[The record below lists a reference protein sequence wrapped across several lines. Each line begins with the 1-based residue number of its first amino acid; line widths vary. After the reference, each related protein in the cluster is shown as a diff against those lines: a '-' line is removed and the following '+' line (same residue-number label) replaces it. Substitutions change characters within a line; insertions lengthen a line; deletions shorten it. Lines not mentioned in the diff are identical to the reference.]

1 MPIILIVEKSG
12 EIKEVNLKNYD
23 ESELFKK
30 AGFKTAEGFGC
41 ATQWDIEIP
50 DVEKSYRVCLYGKT
64 KGRANQENKYDFPPP
79 VDKILFFGSCVLVNT
94 KDDGKTAENLSA
106 KEWEKIYEALF
117 GGFEDI
123 GSEDSEES
131 EESEVSLSSLTK
143 SGYMKDGFV
152 VDSNSE
158 DDDEPKKKKKAAKK
172 ETKTKGKTK
181 TTTIPSTPSSST
193 ASSST
198 TTASSATSTA
208 TATPASTAT
217 KKKKPTVFETIEED
231 IVEDSPVGDGVQ
243 CTDELEEEEY
253 L

>member
-1 MPIILIVEKSG
+1 MPIVIIVDKSG

-79 VDKILFFGSCVLVNT
+79 VDNILFFGSCVLVNT

-106 KEWEKIYEALF
+106 KEWEKIYETLF

-131 EESEVSLSSLTK
+131 EESEVSLSLLTK

-152 VDSNSE
+152 VDTNSSS
-158 DDDEPKKKKKAAKK
+158 DDEHVTVRKKKKEKKEKKDKK
-172 ETKTKGKTK
+172 ETKSKSMT
-181 TTTIPSTPSSST
+181 STSNTLST
-193 ASSST
+193 ASSSSSTQTAATSAAT
-198 TTASSATSTA
+198 TTK
-208 TATPASTAT
+208 
-217 KKKKPTVFETIEED
+217 KKKKPTVFEKIEDSNEIEE
-231 IVEDSPVGDGVQ
+231 SPVGDGVQ

>member
-1 MPIILIVEKSG
+1 MPIVLIVEKSG
-12 EIKEVNLKNYD
+12 EIKELNLKNYE

-30 AGFKTAEGFGC
+30 AGFKSAEGFSC

-123 GSEDSEES
+123 GSEDSDES
-131 EESEVSLSSLTK
+131 EESEVSVSLLTK
-143 SGYMKDGFV
+143 DGYVKDGFV
-152 VDSNSE
+152 VESSSSSE
-158 DDDEPKKKKKAAKK
+158 DEHVTVRKKKKNDKKEPKAKK
-172 ETKTKGKTK
+172 
-181 TTTIPSTPSSST
+181 
-193 ASSST
+193 AST
-198 TTASSATSTA
+198 TTASSIASSTQNTST
-208 TATPASTAT
+208 TT
-217 KKKKPTVFETIEED
+217 KKNKKPTVFEKIDDSNEIEE
-231 IVEDSPVGDGVQ
+231 SPVGDGVQ

>member
-1 MPIILIVEKSG
+1 MPIVLIVEKSG
-12 EIKEVNLKNYD
+12 EIKELNLKNYD

-30 AGFKTAEGFGC
+30 AGFKSAEGFSC

-123 GSEDSEES
+123 GSEDSDAS
-131 EESEVSLSSLTK
+131 EESEVSASLLTK
-143 SGYMKDGFV
+143 DGYMKDGFV
-152 VDSNSE
+152 VDSNSSSE
-158 DDDEPKKKKKAAKK
+158 DEHVTVRKKKKDKK
-172 ETKTKGKTK
+172 ETKAKA
-181 TTTIPSTPSSST
+181 SET
-193 ASSST
+193 ASST
-198 TTASSATSTA
+198 QTTQTTQTTATK
-208 TATPASTAT
+208 
-217 KKKKPTVFETIEED
+217 KKKKPTVFEKIEDSNEIEE
-231 IVEDSPVGDGVQ
+231 SPVGDGVQ

>member
-1 MPIILIVEKSG
+1 MPIVLIVEKSG
-12 EIKEVNLKNYD
+12 EIKELTLKNYD

-30 AGFKTAEGFGC
+30 AGFKSAEGFSC

-123 GSEDSEES
+123 GSEDSDDS
-131 EESEVSLSSLTK
+131 EESEVSASLLTK
-143 SGYMKDGFV
+143 DGYMKDGFV
-152 VDSNSE
+152 VDSNSSSE
-158 DDDEPKKKKKAAKK
+158 DEHVTVRKKKKNDKKEPKAKK
-172 ETKTKGKTK
+172 
-181 TTTIPSTPSSST
+181 
-193 ASSST
+193 AST
-198 TTASSATSTA
+198 TTASSTASSTQNTST
-208 TATPASTAT
+208 TT
-217 KKKKPTVFETIEED
+217 KKNKKPTVFEKIDDSNEIEE
-231 IVEDSPVGDGVQ
+231 SPVGDGVQ